1 MERTYPVQPLGES
14 YLGPAGGLFISM
26 KDLSKIMRS
35 FFCDDFKVLKDETIK
50 EMLEVNWIGDEGEYQ
65 KKALQMIILEGYVP
79 FTLYGHFGSAY
90 GLRSMMLF
98 NPDHQTG
105 VCFAGSGY
113 KNHTRTKN
121 IPAIHYELLK
131 KIW

>member
-1 MERTYPVQPLGES
+1 
-14 YLGPAGGLFISM
+14 M

-35 FFCDDFKVLKDETIK
+35 FFIDEYKVLKDETIQ
-50 EMLEVNWIGDEGEYQ
+50 EMLSINWTGDEGEYQ
-65 KKALQMIILEGYVP
+65 KKALQMIVLDDYVN
-79 FTLYGHFGSAY
+79 FRLYGHFGSAY

-98 NPDHQTG
+98 NPELKCG

-113 KNHTRTKN
+113 KNHTRIKN
-121 IPAIHYELLK
+121 IPGIHYDLLT